1 MYSKIFLFALTSAL
15 AGFLFGF
22 DTVVI
27 SGAEKKIQNLWSLSD
42 STHGLAVGMALW
54 GTVLGSLVGGW
65 PSDKF
70 GRKNTLI
77 LIGGLY
83 LVSAIWSALA
93 NDVNSFMIARFI
105 GGLGVGIST
114 IAAPLYI
121 SEISPPDQR
130 GRLTGMFQFNIVFGI
145 LVALLSNYLIGLM
158 ENENG
163 WRWMLGVEAVPAL
176 IYCVMCFSIPQS
188 PRWLIANRND
198 RGGAEK
204 VLRLIN
210 PEATGEMIGSLASS
224 IEASA
229 KSDAT
234 QLENASNERFWT
246 SRLRVPILLAILVAF
261 FNQLSGI
268 NAILY
273 FAPRIFQLAGLGE
286 SAALLNSVGIGVINL
301 LFTFVGLYL
310 IDRAGRR
317 SLLVIGSFG
326 YIASLGI
333 CAFVFSNYA
342 PQFKVANTAITLEKA
357 VENMEKKQG
366 LAHATAEDIENAQQR
381 ISDAKLAFVESAGSE
396 EYQGDPVSLRS
407 DVTNAELTATAA
419 ASLKEAGE
427 KSGNGGTW
435 VMLCI
440 FSFIASHA
448 IGQGAVIWVLISE
461 IFPSQ
466 FRAKGQALGCFTH
479 WIFAAGLTTVF
490 PWVIG
495 TFPPAYVFGFFCFMM
510 VLQLIWVVAM
520 VPETKGVPLEEM
532 NRKLGIAE

>member
-1 MYSKIFLFALTSAL
+1 MHSKIFLFALTSAL

-27 SGAEKKIQNLWSLSD
+27 SGAEKKIQNLWLLSD

-70 GRKNTLI
+70 GRKMTLI
-77 LIGGLY
+77 MIGALY
-83 LVSAIWSALA
+83 LISAIWSALA

-121 SEISPPDQR
+121 SEISPADQR

-145 LVALLSNYLIGLM
+145 LVALLSNYLIGLSG
-158 ENENG
+158 NENG
-163 WRWMLGVEAVPAL
+163 WRWMLGVEAVPAI
-176 IYCVMCFSIPQS
+176 IYCVMCFGIPKS
-188 PRWLIANRND
+188 PRWLIANKND
-198 RGGAEK
+198 RNAAEE

-210 PEATGEMIGSLASS
+210 PEATDDAIKGLATS

-229 KSDAT
+229 KTDAT
-234 QLENASNERFWT
+234 QIQDASNQRFWT

-286 SAALLNSVGIGVINL
+286 SAALLNSVGIGVTNL

-342 PQFKVANTAITLEKA
+342 PQFQVANTAISLQSAVSQLEKT
-357 VENMEKKQG
+357 EG
-366 LAHATAEDIENAQQR
+366 LAHATPEDVLLAQQKL
-381 ISDAKLAFVESAGSE
+381 SDAKQSFVKSTGADA
-396 EYQGDPVSLRS
+396 YQGDPVSLRS
-407 DVTNAELTATAA
+407 NLSNAELTAAA
-419 ASLKEAGE
+419 TTSLKEAGE
-427 KSGNGGTW
+427 KSGQGGTW

-440 FSFIASHA
+440 FAFIAAHA

-495 TFPPAYVFGFFCFMM
+495 TFAPATVFGFFCFMM

-532 NRKLGIAE
+532 NRKLGIVD